1 MTVDTDLDARRRE
14 AASWFA
20 RLNQKRV
27 AAADITAFS
36 QWRRAPEN
44 AAAYERIETMWE
56 AAETLA
62 GDPDVAAMT
71 LEARGRATA
80 SRRAQIRLSKV
91 LIPIGAIAGVA
102 AIAIGVALWS
112 GRSQSYQT
120 GFGERRTVLLADGSK
135 LTLDADSLV
144 RVRLTSHKRA
154 VELASGQAFFDVQGD
169 KTRPFVVAAG
179 NTAVTA
185 VGTRFDVRRSGDG
198 AQVTLVEG
206 KVQVRERADTAPR
219 WSLLPGQQV
228 LTTADRPMVRN
239 VNAQAETSWT
249 LGRLI
254 FEGDTVEAAAA
265 EVSRYSHEKIV
276 IAAPAIARIPVSGAF
291 NTGDVEG
298 FLSALTDLYPVVV
311 DRGQAG
317 QIVIRDAP
325 EKIRTVP

>member
-44 AAAYERIETMWE
+44 AAAYARIETMWD

-62 GDPDVAAMT
+62 GDPDIAALT
-71 LEARGRATA
+71 LGARDRADA
-80 SRRAQIRLSKV
+80 SRRAQMRLSKV

-102 AIAIGVALWS
+102 VTAVGVALWS
-112 GRSQSYQT
+112 GQSQSYQT
-120 GFGERRTVLLADGSK
+120 GFGERRIVLLADGSK
-135 LTLDADSLV
+135 ITLDADSRV
-144 RVRLTSHKRA
+144 RVRLSSHKRA
-154 VELASGQAFFDVQGD
+154 VELTSGQAFFEVHGD

-206 KVQVRERADTAPR
+206 KVQVGQQAGSAPR
-219 WSLLPGQQV
+219 WSLVPGQQV
-228 LTTADRPMVRN
+228 LTTVERPVVRR
-239 VNAQAETSWT
+239 VNAEAETSWT
-249 LGRLI
+249 SGRLI
-254 FEGDTVEAAAA
+254 FEGDTVESAAA

-276 IAAPAIARIPVSGAF
+276 IAAPAIGRTPVSGAF
-291 NTGDVEG
+291 NTGDVES
-298 FLSALTDLYPVVV
+298 FLSALTDLYPVIV

-317 QIVIRDAP
+317 KIVIRDAP